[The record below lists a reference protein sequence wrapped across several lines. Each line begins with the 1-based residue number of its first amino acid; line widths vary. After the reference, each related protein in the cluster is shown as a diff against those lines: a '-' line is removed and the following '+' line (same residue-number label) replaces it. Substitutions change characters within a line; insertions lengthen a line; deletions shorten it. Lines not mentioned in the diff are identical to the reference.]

1 MEIKYSEI
9 TQLTLT
15 DVPGYAPIKVILN
28 EFPDDARRS
37 SSFTIIQGNLS
48 WTANCEGAGM
58 SIPQFICTSSTDD
71 LIRRLISGHI
81 GTGAPSDYLTFPCY
95 LTTFP
100 ILDPEGY
107 LKGYLEGICNALK
120 EALRTPP
127 PRITVMRSAISHPA
141 ALNEA
146 ERAELEKYREELE
159 ASRAA
164 VRTALLSSIFS
175 PAPLN
180 KAEHE
185 ELEAYR
191 EAAKNTL
198 AWLIRSNVATTS
210 KTVGNL
216 QNGRPLYA
224 LPEIPSHD

>member
-1 MEIKYSEI
+1 MKIEYSEI

-28 EFPDDARRS
+28 EFPDDARRRAF
-37 SSFTIIQGNLS
+37 FTILYRSQT
-48 WTANCEGAGM
+48 WTADCGGAGK
-58 SIPQFICTSSTDD
+58 SLQQFICSENTDYLIKHLAPYLHSTDH
-71 LIRRLISGHI
+71 G
-81 GTGAPSDYLTFPCY
+81 PEYLH
-95 LTTFP
+95 
-100 ILDPEGY
+100 
-107 LKGYLEGICNALK
+107 LEGICNAIK
-120 EALRTPP
+120 EALRTLP
-127 PRITVMRSAISHPA
+127 PRIAVMRSAISHPA

-164 VRTALLSSIFS
+164 VRTALLSSIS
-175 PAPLN
+175 HPAALN
-180 KAEHE
+180 EAEHE

-191 EAAKNTL
+191 EAAKNPL

>member
-28 EFPDDARRS
+28 EFPDDGRRRAF
-37 SSFTIIQGNLS
+37 FTILYRSQT
-48 WTANCEGAGM
+48 WTADCGGAGK
-58 SIPQFICTSSTDD
+58 SLQQFIGSENT
-71 LIRRLISGHI
+71 
-81 GTGAPSDYLTFPCY
+81 DYLIKHLAPY
-95 LTTFP
+95 LHSS
-100 ILDPEGY
+100 DPGPEY
-107 LKGYLEGICNALK
+107 RHLEGICNALK

-141 ALNEA
+141 
-146 ERAELEKYREELE
+146 
-159 ASRAA
+159 
-164 VRTALLSSIFS
+164 
-175 PAPLN
+175 PLN

-191 EAAKNTL
+191 EAAKNPL